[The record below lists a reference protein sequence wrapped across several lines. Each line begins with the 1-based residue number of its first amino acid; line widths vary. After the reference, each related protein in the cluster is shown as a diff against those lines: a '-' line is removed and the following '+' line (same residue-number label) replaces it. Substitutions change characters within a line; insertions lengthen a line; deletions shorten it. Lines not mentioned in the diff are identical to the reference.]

1 MADQLL
7 WTLEEVSQHTGIAA
21 RTWRRYVRAGKAPQ
35 PIKLGRVTRWSIE
48 AVKQWVQLESTSAGA
63 AASPKAEPSGWMSA
77 NVSFPPR
84 GSFAVGIRWDAE
96 RSRWRLADGRTGAE
110 YWHAL
115 PTPPKRNIP
124 KKAPW

>member
-35 PIKLGRVTRWSIE
+35 PIKLGRVTRWSIDS
-48 AVKQWVQLESTSAGA
+48 VKQWVQLEATAAGANSPAQQQPEGWTSTS
-63 AASPKAEPSGWMSA
+63 
-77 NVSFPPR
+77 VSFPPK
-84 GSFAVGIRWDAE
+84 GTFAVGIRWDSE

-115 PTPPKRNIP
+115 PQPPQQP
-124 KKAPW
+124 ETTSLL